1 MNICVANA
9 AFSKN
14 NILVEQLSNEFPGA
28 KFNFAGLRLNGD
40 DLVDFL
46 FDADAAIVGLEEIN
60 AQILESLPNLKFIS
74 KFGVGLDNID
84 IQACKD
90 RNVSIGWTGGVNKR
104 SVAEM
109 TIGFMI
115 MLNRNLY
122 LTSNQLKQNLWN
134 KNGGY
139 MISNKTIGIIGFGNI
154 GQEVFELLRPF
165 NCHIL
170 VNDILNFTSFRE
182 EPNIYFV
189 SKEEIF
195 QNADIITI
203 HTPLT
208 SKTKNL
214 FNKNVFIQMKSNSI
228 LINTSRGGI
237 VNQSDL
243 AEALINNEISG
254 AALDVYDVEPCED
267 NQLLQIPNLINTPH
281 IGGNAFEAVVAMGE
295 SAIFHLINFR
305 NNFTK

>member
-14 NILVEQLSNEFPGA
+14 NILVEQLLNEFPEA
-28 KFNFAGLRLNGD
+28 KFNFAGLRLTGD

-46 FDADAAIVGLEEIN
+46 FDADAAIIGLEEIN
-60 AQILESLPNLKFIS
+60 TKILDSLPNLKFIS

-84 IQACKD
+84 IQACND

-122 LTSNQLKQNLWN
+122 LTSNQLKQRVWN
-134 KNGGY
+134 KNGGN

-154 GQEVFELLRPF
+154 GQEVYELLRPF
-165 NCHIL
+165 NCKIL
-170 VNDILNFTSFRE
+170 VNDILDFTSFGE
-182 EPNIYFV
+182 ESNIYFV

-195 QNADIITI
+195 HNADIITI
-203 HTPLT
+203 HTPFT
-208 SKTKNL
+208 SETNNL
-214 FNKNVFIQMKSNSI
+214 FNRDVFIQMKSNAI

-237 VNQSDL
+237 VNQLDL
-243 AEALINNEISG
+243 AEALMKGEISG

-267 NQLLQIPNLINTPH
+267 ERLLQIPNLVNTPH

-295 SAIFHLINFR
+295 SAILHLINFR
-305 NNFTK
+305 NKFIK